1 METPLSNALQ
11 KRQVTAIIFSLLLW
25 EVGSA
30 AHKYSILE
38 ERESG
43 SLIANLAKDL
53 GLGAGELIARGARI
67 LSKGNKQY
75 LELEERSGNLLV
87 KERMDRE
94 ELCGDTNPCLL
105 HFQVLLKNPVQFIQG
120 ELQLQD
126 VNDHAPEF
134 TEKEI
139 LLKIPESSRPGALFP
154 LKAAQDVDVGSN
166 AVQTYTIDA
175 SSHFHLL
182 TRNLS
187 DGWRYPELVLD
198 RALDREE
205 QPEFRLTLTALDGG
219 VPPRTGTCQVLILVM
234 DINDNAPE
242 FAQQLYQVQIPENS
256 PLGSLVAA
264 VAASDADAGT
274 FGEHSYSLFQA
285 STQIIQAFEINPAT
299 GEIRLKRLLDFE
311 EIQSYRME
319 IEASDGGGLTGKCTV
334 EVVVTDV
341 NDNVPE
347 LTMSLLIS
355 EIPENSPETLVA
367 VFGISDADSGDNGK
381 TFCSIQEHLPFL
393 LKHTID
399 NFYTLVTDG
408 PLDREARAQYTI
420 TITVSDLGTPRLQSQ
435 HNVTVHV
442 SDVNDNAP
450 TFSQALYTLFVLEN
464 NSPALHIGSVS
475 ASDRDA
481 GTNAQLTYSL
491 LTQDQATQQPQGQG
505 QEQVDVG
512 ALVALDAASGQ
523 LFALRA
529 LDYETLRA
537 FEFGVRASDGGSPAL
552 SGEAR
557 VRVVLRDANDHA
569 PRVLYPPRNG
579 SAAGACPELVP
590 RGAEAGYV
598 VSKVVAVD
606 GDSGRNA
613 WLSYELL
620 QATEPGLF
628 GVWAH
633 SGEVRTARPVSERD
647 APQQRLLVQVRDHG
661 EPPLSASVALH
672 VLLVDGFSQP
682 YLPRPDAPA
691 GQAGQAG
698 AEALTVSLVVA
709 LAAVS
714 SLFLA
719 SVLALVAARLCG
731 RGGAGAGAVAVGSG
745 CGVSVAEGRFFPAGA
760 GCGGVGPLVDVGG
773 AGTLS
778 QSYQYEV
785 CVSGGSGTG
794 EFKFMKPIIPNLFG
808 ENADISNES
817 SNFKHHSVVG

>member
-1 METPLSNALQ
+1 
-11 KRQVTAIIFSLLLW
+11 
-25 EVGSA
+25 
-30 AHKYSILE
+30 
-38 ERESG
+38 
-43 SLIANLAKDL
+43 
-53 GLGAGELIARGARI
+53 
-67 LSKGNKQY
+67 
-75 LELEERSGNLLV
+75 
-87 KERMDRE
+87 
-94 ELCGDTNPCLL
+94 
-105 HFQVLLKNPVQFIQG
+105 
-120 ELQLQD
+120 
-126 VNDHAPEF
+126 
-134 TEKEI
+134 
-139 LLKIPESSRPGALFP
+139 
-154 LKAAQDVDVGSN
+154 
-166 AVQTYTIDA
+166 
-175 SSHFHLL
+175 
-182 TRNLS
+182 
-187 DGWRYPELVLD
+187 
-198 RALDREE
+198 
-205 QPEFRLTLTALDGG
+205 
-219 VPPRTGTCQVLILVM
+219 
-234 DINDNAPE
+234 
-242 FAQQLYQVQIPENS
+242 
-256 PLGSLVAA
+256 
-264 VAASDADAGT
+264 
-274 FGEHSYSLFQA
+274 
-285 STQIIQAFEINPAT
+285 
-299 GEIRLKRLLDFE
+299 
-311 EIQSYRME
+311 
-319 IEASDGGGLTGKCTV
+319 
-334 EVVVTDV
+334 
-341 NDNVPE
+341 
-347 LTMSLLIS
+347 
-355 EIPENSPETLVA
+355 
-367 VFGISDADSGDNGK
+367 
-381 TFCSIQEHLPFL
+381 
-393 LKHTID
+393 
-399 NFYTLVTDG
+399 

-691 GQAGQAG
+691 GPGQ

-794 EFKFMKPIIPNLFG
+794 EFKFMKPIIPNLTAKVTGKEIEDSPLHSGF
-808 ENADISNES
+808 E
-817 SNFKHHSVVG
+817 FKYE